1 MHVLWLCSWYPN
13 RIDASTGDFIERHAF
28 ATAPFVSK
36 LSIIAVFKDESMKP
50 GAWEIVRSQQGNL
63 NVYIGYYG
71 PSSFQLAEKINSYF
85 TYMHL
90 QQKMMDELVGKFG
103 KPDLLHVHVAM
114 KAGLFAMRIAKKY
127 SIPYLL
133 TEHWTG
139 YLPDAIPNLKSK
151 GSWYSRLT
159 KKVLKSS
166 AVLLP
171 VSNHLGEQILK
182 MASGLTTIRVFNAVD
197 TRLFFY
203 SPRQNSTFRFVHFS
217 YLNQQKNP
225 EGIIAACEM
234 LHKEGF
240 KFECMLVGNE
250 SDKLSKMAEEKGLLN
265 SSVFIMPAVSY
276 ATVGSMMRAADALVL
291 FSRFEN
297 MPCVVLEALC
307 AGLPVVSTNVG
318 GIHEVVDASNGIL
331 LPEGDVEA
339 LANAMKKI
347 MQQRNNYN
355 SHNISESAR
364 AKFGYDTI
372 GKEIS
377 DIYKKISVS
386 SD

>member
-1 MHVLWLCSWYPN
+1 
-13 RIDASTGDFIERHAF
+13 
-28 ATAPFVSK
+28 
-36 LSIIAVFKDESMKP
+36 
-50 GAWEIVRSQQGNL
+50 
-63 NVYIGYYG
+63 
-71 PSSFQLAEKINSYF
+71 
-85 TYMHL
+85 
-90 QQKMMDELVGKFG
+90 
-103 KPDLLHVHVAM
+103 
-114 KAGLFAMRIAKKY
+114 
-127 SIPYLL
+127 
-133 TEHWTG
+133 
-139 YLPDAIPNLKSK
+139 
-151 GSWYSRLT
+151 
-159 KKVLKSS
+159 
-166 AVLLP
+166 
-171 VSNHLGEQILK
+171 
-182 MASGLTTIRVFNAVD
+182 
-197 TRLFFY
+197 
-203 SPRQNSTFRFVHFS
+203 
-217 YLNQQKNP
+217 
-225 EGIIAACEM
+225 M